1 MIVTEVKM
9 KTGIII
15 LFLILFGSYLT
26 INYEGIMAF
35 WGNLMMF
42 TAGSIAGYSDGKK
55 DGVRKMLMGLKQK

>member
-1 MIVTEVKM
+1 M

-55 DGVRKMLMGLKQK
+55 DGVRKMLMGLKQNKGI

>member
-1 MIVTEVKM
+1 M

-15 LFLILFGSYLT
+15 LFLILFGGHLT

-35 WGNLMMF
+35 LGNLMVF
-42 TAGSIAGYSDGKK
+42 AAGSITGYSDGKK

>member
-1 MIVTEVKM
+1 M

-15 LFLILFGSYLT
+15 LFLIFFGSHLT

-42 TAGSIAGYSDGKK
+42 VAGSIAGYSDGKK

>member
-1 MIVTEVKM
+1 M